1 MKEQNVEEQVLL
13 REEKGWI
20 TDVGPIRDDPNS
32 KRWDY
37 SDIPDG
43 TKKIKGPAHMVWRW
57 PPS

>member
-1 MKEQNVEEQVLL
+1 MKEQIFEEQVLL
-13 REEKGWI
+13 KEEKRWI

-43 TKKIKGPAHMVWRW
+43 VLKD
-57 PPS
+57 